1 MSKAFKNIDQFEV
14 KKIATP
20 QNIRMAEISA
30 DLDVVPSIKNPPMGK
45 MGSKLPDVIGI
56 VDAGVSSINNIVNL
70 ITTIG
75 EERRKTEALRLEGIK
90 VQAEIRDRISQ
101 RENETK
107 QILMHGK
114 IELKKI
120 EKDML
125 EIKTRHRENMR
136 SIDVRMEYNRQ
147 NHEGRMK
154 VLNIVEKIVDAS
166 LKQYNQYKTE
176 FSADVN
182 DQNIDVNLELLDRM
196 NNRIKAL
203 SGLLANAVSGNSLIE
218 HNEG

>member
-1 MSKAFKNIDQFEV
+1 MSKAFKNIETSEV

-20 QNIRMAEISA
+20 QNIRSAEISA

-45 MGSKLPDVIGI
+45 MGTKLPDVIGL
-56 VDAGVSSINNIVNL
+56 VDAGVSSINNLVNL
-70 ITTIG
+70 MTTIN
-75 EERRKTEALRLEGIK
+75 EERRKTAALQLEGIK

-107 QILMHGK
+107 QILINGK

-125 EIKTRHRENMR
+125 EIKACHRENMK
-136 SIDVRMEYNRQ
+136 SIDAGMEYNRQ
-147 NHEGRMK
+147 NHEARMK
-154 VLNIVEKIVDAS
+154 VLNIVEKIVDSS
-166 LKQYNQYKTE
+166 LQQYNQYKTE

-182 DQNIDVNLELLDRM
+182 KQHIDVNLELLDRM
-196 NNRIKAL
+196 NNAIKAL